1 VSTLVPI
8 DMLSHNKYHD
18 EPHGLANRIPE
29 FCIVYTHRVMTGSR
43 LTCHISC

>member
-29 FCIVYTHRVMTGSR
+29 FCICVYAYGDDWE
-43 LTCHISC
+43 